1 MLPALVEAR
10 AAVLARP
17 GRAMAPVLAAIIATA
32 REGTDEQFR
41 EAELLLDGETFA
53 TGLFAPSI
61 TPLME
66 ARAAA
71 QQRDAGWIV
80 ACLSR
85 RLAWV
90 YDFAGD
96 DVAAIEMIDEARTAF
111 SALGDEEGLARTLSN
126 MGVIWTRRREL
137 VGAERALSDALVLA
151 DRSGVLIERARV
163 RINLGHLCELLG
175 QYERGGRLLEEGYE
189 LALSANHPAKT
200 VALVNLARLQ
210 LAQGRTDESTRTL
223 DRAHELIAASNHLGR
238 IEGCLVRGQIASRE
252 DRHDDAVRF
261 LEEGIAMAATS
272 GAMRE
277 EKELWE
283 ALSTA
288 QASAERYQAAFE
300 AMRKALALDDRL
312 RRERA
317 VLQAATTVERRAAE
331 RAQREAEIARANEL
345 ALRETLTRLEATQRE
360 LERANND
367 KDTLLA
373 ELHRQT
379 REDSL
384 TGLLNRRALDTELE
398 RECTRAGRYAR
409 PLALALLDIDNFKQI
424 NDNHSHAVGDAV
436 LVAVAQC
443 FRGARRHSDMV
454 ARLGGEEMVMLLPET
469 TAEQA
474 VAVCEGL
481 RHRLHVIDWA
491 AAGVPHR
498 VTVSIG
504 VSVFR
509 AGDAGT
515 AMLQRADAAMYAAKR
530 AGKDRTVL
538 AD

>member
-1 MLPALVEAR
+1 
-10 AAVLARP
+10 
-17 GRAMAPVLAAIIATA
+17 MAPVLAAVIATA
-32 REGTDEQFR
+32 RAGTQEQFR
-41 EAELLLDGETFA
+41 EAELMLDSETYA
-53 TGLFAPSI
+53 SGVFAPSI

-71 QQRDAGWIV
+71 QRRDAAWIV

-111 SALGDEEGLARTLSN
+111 TALGDEEGLARTLSN

-175 QYERGGRLLEEGYE
+175 EYDRGRRLLEEGYE
-189 LALSANHPAKT
+189 LAMSMNHPAKT

-210 LAQGRTDESTRTL
+210 LAQGLTDESTQTL
-223 DRAHELIAASNHLGR
+223 DRAHDLISASNHLGR

-252 DRHDDAVRF
+252 GRNDDAVRF
-261 LEEGIAMAATS
+261 LDEGIAMAATS
-272 GAMRE
+272 GALRE

-283 ALSTA
+283 ALSAA
-288 QASAERYQAAFE
+288 QAAAARYQAAFE
-300 AMRKALALDDRL
+300 AMRRALALDDRL

-398 RECTRAGRYAR
+398 RECTRAGRYTR
-409 PLALALLDIDNFKQI
+409 PLALALLDIDNFKRI
-424 NDNHSHAVGDAV
+424 NDNHSHAAGDAV
-436 LVAVAQC
+436 LVTIARC
-443 FRGARRHSDMV
+443 LRDARRQSDVV

-474 VAVCEGL
+474 MAVCEGL
-481 RHRLHVIDWA
+481 RGRISAIDWA
-491 AAGVPHR
+491 AHGVPTR
-498 VTVSIG
+498 VTASIG
-504 VSVFR
+504 IAVFR
-509 AGDAGT
+509 DNDTGA

-530 AGKDRTVL
+530 AGKDRVTL
-538 AD
+538 EI